1 MAAAVEKRAF
11 PVDLQDGPNP
21 DGAPREA
28 RKRRRTKGPLT
39 KAQLRRKEAVAVRR
53 DKVRRIN
60 RKEADK
66 FGAFRTMYTMDR
78 VQRMKSENDELD
90 ENVEEMIAEVIR
102 LRDSFNEKL
111 RRREE
116 DIKSGK
122 VDPQEPEGKEKV
134 RQIKQW
140 LATVP
145 TLLAQHERN
154 KAKDHSQ
161 EFELTHLTTVFNY
174 VHQGN
179 NGGHEEDEQAA
190 PEEET
195 ESEDITES
203 EESGTD
209 VEGQDNEVVEDSE
222 GDFDDEGFSASEAEE
237 EDELKSADEVDE

>member
-1 MAAAVEKRAF
+1 MKRNHPVEL
-11 PVDLQDGPNP
+11 PVDPSLNDGPQ
-21 DGAPREA
+21 EVK
-28 RKRRRTKGPLT
+28 KRRRAKGPLT
-39 KAQLRRKEAVAVRR
+39 KEQLRRKEAVATRR

-90 ENVEEMIAEVIR
+90 ENVEEMITEVIR
-102 LRDSFNEKL
+102 LRDSFEEKL
-111 RRREE
+111 RKREA
-116 DIKSGK
+116 DIKAGR
-122 VDPQEPEGKEKV
+122 VDPQEPEGKEKA

-140 LATVP
+140 LTTVP

-179 NGGHEEDEQAA
+179 NGGHDEDG
-190 PEEET
+190 PSVEEEAG
-195 ESEDITES
+195 S
-203 EESGTD
+203 EEFT
-209 VEGQDNEVVEDSE
+209 DSE
-222 GDFDDEGFSASEAEE
+222 EEGDSDIENQVEEYLDSDGEYDDEGFSANEAEDDAQIPE
-237 EDELKSADEVDE
+237 VDEVDE